1 MTRLSTGVNTVC
13 ERTDQ
18 NLLELSD
25 YSMVAEHTINTQNQS
40 LSYILQCESE
50 I

>member
-25 YSMVAEHTINTQNQS
+25 YSMVAEHTINTKKS
-40 LSYILQCESE
+40 ITFLYTAMRK
-50 I
+50 